1 MHPTNVVAAA
11 GVAGEQVAIYVLT
24 AGVTGTQIGF
34 TTSFGGI
41 GTIVPDDPL
50 FGDFDL
56 NQTLTDSNLFFFGS
70 SPAIQ
75 PDDDSS
81 WQRTEITGTFSNGTG
96 IAIYVR
102 EDATQYT
109 PVTGGITQWR
119 FGQNALGTFLDTNV
133 YDVRTFRP

>member
-1 MHPTNVVAAA
+1 MHPTNVVAAV

-75 PDDDSS
+75 PDTDDS
-81 WQRTEITGTFSNGTG
+81 WERTEITGTFANGAGTM
-96 IAIYVR
+96 IYIR
-102 EDATQYT
+102 ANRTTYT
-109 PVTGGITQWR
+109 PVTGAVTQWE
-119 FGQNALGTFLDTNV
+119 FGLNALGALLDGNI
-133 YDVRTFRP
+133 YDVKTFRP